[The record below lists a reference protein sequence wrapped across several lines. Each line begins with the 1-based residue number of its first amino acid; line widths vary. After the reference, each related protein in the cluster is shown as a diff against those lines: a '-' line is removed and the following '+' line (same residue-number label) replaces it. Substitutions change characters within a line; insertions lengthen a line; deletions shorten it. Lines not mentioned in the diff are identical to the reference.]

1 MAKWRS
7 TAETSG
13 KAPSKALKR
22 LRFSAKNL
30 EQYMKSPIGD
40 PRISKLGRM
49 ENFTVSGKWEFAI
62 LAEHFTFG
70 EIDVKP

>member
-1 MAKWRS
+1 MATWRS
-7 TAETSG
+7 TAETSV
-13 KAPSKALKR
+13 KALSKALKW
-22 LRFSAKNL
+22 LCFSAKNR

-49 ENFTVSGKWEFAI
+49 EDFTVSGKWEFAI

-70 EIDVKP
+70 MIDVKP